1 MFKFYIGIFMAMFIG
16 GSVTFGIYYY
26 NTTQKKIETL
36 TIQNSQLSTAVDRN
50 EQTINTLTS
59 DIETI
64 RQERNLLDQQFRR
77 AQEQVQN
84 LEDKLSEHDLEFL
97 ASQKP
102 ELVENII
109 NNSTNDANRCFEILS
124 GSPLTLEEI
133 DATKPSEIN
142 TSCPTIANP
151 NYTTN

>member
-133 DATKPSEIN
+133 DAAKPSEIN